1 MSRQGAG
8 PRPGA
13 IPYNGA
19 SRRPR
24 ALRVK
29 GLAVL
34 AAAAAV
40 LAAAAMAPDAAA
52 HSLFNSAEQ
61 YIAGHRVQVAT
72 LPEFPQIGEPSQVL
86 FRVTDSDYEE
96 LPGVIM
102 RVRILHDG
110 TEVHSDGPRVVE
122 GAHHILDFAF
132 ETQGNHIMHVDL
144 YNLEGAANEITTYTF
159 NISTQSPFGYVF
171 IASITVGA
179 VIFALVVGYIY
190 LPDII
195 RRRRE
200 G

>member
-1 MSRQGAG
+1 M
-8 PRPGA
+8 
-13 IPYNGA
+13 
-19 SRRPR
+19 R
-24 ALRVK
+24 AHA
-29 GLAVL
+29 LAAL
-34 AAAAAV
+34 AAAAAI
-40 LAAAAMAPDAAA
+40 AAMAGAPDAAA

-61 YIAGHRVQVAT
+61 SIAGHRVQVST

-102 RVRILHDG
+102 RVRILHDD
-110 TEVHSDGPRVVE
+110 TEVYSDGPRVIE
-122 GAHHILDFAF
+122 GAHNVLEFTF